1 MASLN
6 IEAAYAPFVAALL
19 AGGFEAPPEGEW
31 SAEMVAAHV
40 VRNNDLIADA
50 AEKIAGGTPVAY
62 DNVSSVDEDA
72 LNRLVE
78 IAGGLVGLARELE
91 RSAVRLNR
99 SYLALGDAKVD
110 TELPVLIADHGVTVR
125 DGPMPIGGLIEGN
138 ASFHLDMHYD
148 QLRAL
153 QPPVTADPPAE
164 FDTYQLVLLVRRPD
178 GPELTDD
185 AAAALHGQH
194 LAHLNKMRAAGYMAA
209 AGPIRNDDELA
220 GVCIYH
226 AGSLEKARRLAEDD
240 PRVRSGH
247 LAVRVLSWSTAKGAL
262 NLIAEVVPAE
272 IDP

>member
-50 AEKIAGGTPVAY
+50 AEKIATGTAVAY
-62 DNVSSVDEDA
+62 DNAGSIDEAA
-72 LNRLVE
+72 LSRLIEV
-78 IAGGLVGLARELE
+78 AGGLVGLARELE

-99 SYLALGDAKVD
+99 SYLALGDAKVG
-110 TELPVLIADHGVTVR
+110 TELPVVIADQGVTVR
-125 DGPMPIGGLIEGN
+125 DSPMSIGGLIEGN
-138 ASFHLDMHYD
+138 ASFHLDMHYE

-153 QPPVTADPPAE
+153 QPPATADPPAE
-164 FDTYQLVLLVRRPD
+164 FDSYQLVLLMRRTD
-178 GPELTDD
+178 GPEVTDE
-185 AAAALHGQH
+185 AAAALQGQH
-194 LAHLNKMRAAGYMAA
+194 LAHLEKMRAAGYMAA
-209 AGPIRNDDELA
+209 AGPIRGDDEVVGA
-220 GVCIYH
+220 CIYQ

-247 LAVRVLSWSTAKGAL
+247 LSIRVLGWSTAKGAL
-262 NLIAEVVPAE
+262 NLIPEVVPAE